1 MGVVSSGT
9 NEVEEVVVSS
19 STVDSKAEE
28 CADADPLYQEQIDD
42 PALQPW

>member
-28 CADADPLYQEQIDD
+28 CADADSLYQEQIDD